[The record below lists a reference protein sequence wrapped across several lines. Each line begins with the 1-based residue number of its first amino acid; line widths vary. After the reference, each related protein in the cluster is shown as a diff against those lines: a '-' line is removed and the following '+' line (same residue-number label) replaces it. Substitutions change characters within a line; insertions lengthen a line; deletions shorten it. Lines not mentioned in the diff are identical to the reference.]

1 MIPEISKLKTLY
13 QQLDHQQ
20 AAGEDV
26 VADLKKEINNLELT
40 YLKEYVFPQV
50 AKFLASKIN
59 GLRCEVDSNFQ
70 FDGEENVNYSFC
82 TSGSMLFVKDSI
94 KVKSDIEISDLKDL
108 HVKSLQTSIK
118 NSTVESTSLLPSI
131 RLVDYSEKAF
141 AVYGDTKPYA
151 EIFKKKGGYFN
162 AHLRDGA
169 GWVFS
174 KKHENEIRVLLEDEL
189 KDSTISLLT
198 FSNLESPK
206 EEANSPVS
214 STPVKESR
222 ELKCT
227 LKGFRTYLSTK
238 KSKNGRIFSPS
249 SINVYSTAT
258 RSNYMRTKVLKYHH
272 TGNIYNI
279 TDPAI
284 ISNLYDDIQK
294 DFLQKK
300 TSSSYTQAVRQY
312 WDFVVDYIAS
322 NE

>member
-1 MIPEISKLKTLY
+1 MTPEISKLKTLY
-13 QQLDHQQ
+13 QQLDRQQ

-50 AKFLASKIN
+50 AKFMASKVN
-59 GLRCEVDSNFQ
+59 GLRCAVDSSFQ
-70 FDGEENVNYSFC
+70 FDGEENINYSFC

-94 KVKSDIEISDLKDL
+94 EVKSDNEISDIKDSQ
-108 HVKSLQTSIK
+108 VKPVQSFIK
-118 NSTVESTSLLPSI
+118 NPTFESTLFQPSI

-174 KKHENEIRVLLEDEL
+174 KKHENEIRELLEVEL

-198 FSNLESPK
+198 SSNLESPK
-206 EEANSPVS
+206 EVANSPVS
-214 STPVKESR
+214 ATHVKGPR

-238 KSKNGRIFSPS
+238 KSSNGRLFSPS

-279 TDPAI
+279 TDPTI
-284 ISNLYDDIQK
+284 ISHLYDDIQK
-294 DFLQKK
+294 DFIQKK
-300 TSSSYTQAVRQY
+300 
-312 WDFVVDYIAS
+312 D
-322 NE
+322 E